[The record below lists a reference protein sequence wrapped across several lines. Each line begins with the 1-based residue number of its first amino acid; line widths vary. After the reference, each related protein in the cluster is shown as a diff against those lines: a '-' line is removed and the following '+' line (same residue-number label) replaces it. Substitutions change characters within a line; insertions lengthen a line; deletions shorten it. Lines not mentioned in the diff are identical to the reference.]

1 MSRKKGFTLIELLVV
16 IAIIGILVGL
26 LMPAVQMVRE
36 AARRTQCSNNIRQIA
51 LAMHNHESACK
62 RYPPGWTATDPATA
76 PATPGWGWAYH
87 VLSYVEANN
96 IYDQINPQLPIDDP
110 VHTSNPIFTT
120 VIPVFQC
127 ASDPAPNL
135 VNLYDHIEHAHG
147 HGGGHLLAHDPPDHD
162 HDEELFSGRSNYSGV
177 FGSTEIEATP
187 FAGDGMFF
195 GNSQIRQRDILDG
208 SSNTLMIGERRN
220 DFGSLSWMGVLE
232 EADEPFARVV
242 GGADHAPNDREG
254 HFEDFRSYHPQ
265 GANFAFA
272 DGSTTL
278 LNDTID
284 IDVYRALSTRAGR
297 EVNRWQQ

>member
-1 MSRKKGFTLIELLVV
+1 MSKKNGFTLVELLVV

-26 LMPAVQMVRE
+26 LLPAVQSVRE

-51 LAMHNHESACK
+51 LAMHNHESAFK
-62 RYPPGWTATDPATA
+62 RYPPGWTAMTAGTA
-76 PATPGWGWAYH
+76 PATPGWGWGYH
-87 VLSYVEANN
+87 VLSHVEANN
-96 IYDQINPQLPIDDP
+96 IYDQINPNLPIDHDY
-110 VHTSNPIFTT
+110 HTANTFFRTL
-120 VIPVFQC
+120 IPVFQC
-127 ASDPAPNL
+127 ASDPAPDL
-135 VNLYDHIEHAHG
+135 VNLYDHIEHG
-147 HGGGHLLAHDPPDHD
+147 DGGDHLIAHDGGHD
-162 HDEELFSGRSNYSGV
+162 HDEELLAGRSNYSGV
-177 FGSTEIEATP
+177 FGSLEIEAAP
-187 FAGDGMFF
+187 FGGNGMFF
-195 GNSQIRQRDILDG
+195 GNSLIRQRDVIDG

-220 DFGSLSWMGVLE
+220 DFGSLSWMGALE

-242 GGADHAPNDREG
+242 GSADHTPNSREG

-284 IDVYRALSTRAGR
+284 LEVYRALSTRAGS